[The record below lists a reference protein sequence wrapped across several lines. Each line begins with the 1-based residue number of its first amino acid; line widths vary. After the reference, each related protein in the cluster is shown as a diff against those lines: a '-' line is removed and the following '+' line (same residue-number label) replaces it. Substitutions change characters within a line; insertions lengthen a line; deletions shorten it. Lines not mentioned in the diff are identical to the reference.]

1 MLVVVTYDVSNDK
14 RLRKVHKLMKNYG
27 IPVQYSVFECDL
39 DTARIEDMIT
49 EVLNIIETEEDALL
63 IYPVCL
69 ECRNKVMI
77 SGQGEI
83 WADQSWWVV

>member
-14 RLRKVHKLMKNYG
+14 RLRKVHKLMKNYS